1 MFEREGE
8 ELTGATYQVERQ
20 SRRKDDISSPSKKI
34 EVQSI
39 GVFLSSLEKK
49 IQAYEDIAQKFRF
62 PMNITKRNKKDL
74 EAAAQQLVAAYS
86 SDLDHSF
93 DSEIIQFSALVQYYI
108 NEEPK

>member
-1 MFEREGE
+1 
-8 ELTGATYQVERQ
+8 
-20 SRRKDDISSPSKKI
+20 
-34 EVQSI
+34 
-39 GVFLSSLEKK
+39 
-49 IQAYEDIAQKFRF
+49 
-62 PMNITKRNKKDL
+62 MNITKRNKKDL